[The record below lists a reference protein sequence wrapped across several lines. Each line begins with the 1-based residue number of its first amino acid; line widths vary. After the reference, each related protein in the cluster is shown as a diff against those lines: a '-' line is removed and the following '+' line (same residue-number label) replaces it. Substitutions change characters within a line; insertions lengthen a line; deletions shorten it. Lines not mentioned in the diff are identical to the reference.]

1 MQDIRLRIAAA
12 LVLTLSAFFS
22 LAGAALVF
30 LWWIACSGKVS
41 EIMRVRM
48 VLPVAGML
56 AFFSAILSLTGG
68 DGVSYFLRMMVI
80 FLVGSWIYAEQKS
93 GEFLHLGVWLLGKR
107 IGFELGMLADMA
119 MQTLHLMVRDFETIR
134 VAQALKGTGPA
145 WKNLVPAGLILVTGA
160 LSRAEHTAELMA
172 VRGYQSGGSLCPRF
186 VTTGGDILH
195 CMAALCILII
205 TVIPVSEFFIL
216 YR

>member
-56 AFFSAILSLTGG
+56 AFFSVILSLTGG

-80 FLVGSWIYAEQKS
+80 FLVGSWVYAEQKS

-134 VAQALKGTGPA
+134 VAQTLKGTGPA
-145 WKNLVPAGLILVTGA
+145 WKNLVPAGLVLITGA

-172 VRGYQSGGSLCPRF
+172 VRGYRNGGSLCPRF
-186 VTTGGDILH
+186 VTTGGDSLR
-195 CMAALCILII
+195 CMAALCIFII

>member
-22 LAGAALVF
+22 LMGAVLVF

-48 VLPVAGML
+48 ILPVAGML

-68 DGVSYFLRMMVI
+68 DGISYFLRMMVI
-80 FLVGSWIYAEQKS
+80 VLVGSWVYAEQKN
-93 GEFLHLGVWLLGKR
+93 GEFLHLGVWLLGNR

-134 VAQALKGTGPA
+134 VAQALKGTGTA
-145 WKNLVPAGLILVTGA
+145 WKTFVPAGLVLVTGA
-160 LSRAEHTAELMA
+160 LTRAEHTAELLA
-172 VRGYQSGGSLCPRF
+172 VRGYRRGGSLCPRF
-186 VTTGGDILH
+186 RTTIGDIMQ
-195 CMAALCILII
+195 CMTALCILII